1 MAYDKE
7 THIKNELHIHHIFT
21 PLAYA
26 VVRKVKGKSNEVI
39 RMMYGFDSGVGAI
52 WMIIIWALPVIAV
65 VALLAALAK
74 NKVQSSNE

>member
-26 VVRKVKGKSNEVI
+26 VVRIKSREVI
-39 RMMYGFDSGVGAI
+39 TMMYGFDWGVGAI

-65 VALLAALAK
+65 VALIAALAK
-74 NKVQSSNE
+74 NTGVTSDR

>member
-26 VVRKVKGKSNEVI
+26 VVRIKSREVI
-39 RMMYGFDSGVGAI
+39 TMMYGFDWGVGAI
-52 WMIIIWALPVIAV
+52 WMIIIWALLVIAV
-65 VALLAALAK
+65 VALIAALAK
-74 NKVQSSNE
+74 NTGVTSDR